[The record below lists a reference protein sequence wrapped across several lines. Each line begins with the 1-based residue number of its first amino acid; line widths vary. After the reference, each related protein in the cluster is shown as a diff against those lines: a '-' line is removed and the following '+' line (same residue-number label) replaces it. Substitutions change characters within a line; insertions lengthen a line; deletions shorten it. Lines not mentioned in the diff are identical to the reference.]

1 MNTSRGHIKYLSNL
15 RYNIH
20 CLLYIRLLK
29 YIYVTS
35 FGILGYSNNINKDYV
50 HSYLNNFYIISLGSY
65 SCFHEYQ

>member
-1 MNTSRGHIKYLSNL
+1 MSIVYKTTKV
-15 RYNIH
+15 
-20 CLLYIRLLK
+20 
-29 YIYVTS
+29 IYVTS